1 MDVVVLYLLIIFS
14 AFATFSTTSA
24 IDVLTLAVGES
35 KELHVVPS
43 VPVDNSPGSKPGF
56 SIFAERVHI
65 HGLSRMKNLHRF
77 SYAVSVKVSYLNSSL
92 RLPNAEICFHRN
104 LSLGVGMCS
113 QGQWQKLSK
122 DSWSQKMSPFDHKL
136 LDVRMAGPSLEA
148 LKLTLE
154 EEFSAYRT
162 VFLVLGTLLIMLG
175 PTFSESLVFYYS
187 SAMVVGI
194 ILVILIVLFQ
204 GMKLLPTGR
213 GNSLAIFLYSS
224 LIGVGSFLTRYLPR
238 LLRMML
244 AEIGVSE
251 DMHNPLVMF
260 LMVFI
265 SLGGAWL
272 GFWVVR
278 KLILTEDGSIDA
290 TVSQFVAWSIRIL
303 GAVMI
308 LQCSLDPLLAAEALV
323 SAICISSIL
332 RKATRPRLLRRL
344 YRKFRRARG
353 STLQKSSNYDSSP
366 SEGTRFEDI
375 DNFQNS
381 QKFRSP
387 TSQFTSRPTA
397 YSPLKDRKF
406 PPPLSES
413 GPFYSTYHKTPE
425 RRKFSDD
432 EWKSFTKECTKR
444 ELENLVSSPEFGRW
458 AVAHAE
464 RITLAPVERQQTT
477 RWRRWLF
484 WFR

>member
-1 MDVVVLYLLIIFS
+1 MDVALLHLLIIFS
-14 AFATFSTTSA
+14 AFAFSATFVVADELS
-24 IDVLTLAVGES
+24 LAVGES
-35 KELHVVPS
+35 NELQIVPS
-43 VPVDNSPGSKPGF
+43 VPVINSPGSKPGF

-92 RLPNAEICFHRN
+92 HMPNAEICFHRN
-104 LSLGVGMCS
+104 LSLGVGMCP

-136 LDVRMAGPSLEA
+136 VDVRMAGPSLGA
-148 LKLTLE
+148 LNLTLE

-162 VFLVLGTLLIMLG
+162 VFLVLGTVLIMLG

-187 SAMVVGI
+187 SAMVLGI

-213 GNSLAIFLYSS
+213 GNSIAIFLYSS

-238 LLRMML
+238 LLRMLL

-251 DMHNPLVMF
+251 DLYNPLVMF

-290 TVSQFVAWSIRIL
+290 TISQFVAWSIRIM

-323 SAICISSIL
+323 SAICLSSIL
-332 RKATRPRLLRRL
+332 RRATWPRLLRRL
-344 YRKFRRARG
+344 YRKFRRGRG
-353 STLQKSSNYDSSP
+353 NILQKSSNYDSSP
-366 SEGTRFEDI
+366 SEGTRFEHI
-375 DNFQNS
+375 DKFQNS
-381 QKFRSP
+381 PKLRSP
-387 TSQFTSRPTA
+387 TSQFKSRPTT
-397 YSPLKDRKF
+397 YSPVTDLDKKF

-413 GPFYSTYHKTPE
+413 DPFYSTYHKTPE
-425 RRKFSDD
+425 RRKYSDE

-464 RITLAPVERQQTT
+464 RITLAPVERKQTT
-477 RWRRWLF
+477 RWR
-484 WFR
+484 